1 MYKNHTPEKFRC
13 LWRPKICWQRQHVL
27 STAPSP
33 HIQHCFC
40 DTPMYLM
47 ELQEAA
53 VISARTKWDFQHF
66 LNYRRAAVAI
76 HLIQL
81 QFLRS
86 NSIKVAGVG
95 GGVSAHQNMQCNLL
109 KHNRQWRPHQ
119 ESKQFQNSHFRSR
132 CPLRAQSVSFE
143 VNLWVVLKTLVLW
156 VWLRTRRRAKGVSLL
171 SQLYS
176 FPKVIRCSLQE
187 K

>member
-1 MYKNHTPEKFRC
+1 MSLKAKKNADSNGTSFPRPRLHTY
-13 LWRPKICWQRQHVL
+13 
-27 STAPSP
+27 STVSA
-33 HIQHCFC
+33 
-40 DTPMYLM
+40 TLMYLM

-119 ESKQFQNSHFRSR
+119 ESKQFQNSHFR
-132 CPLRAQSVSFE
+132 RAQSVSFE

-156 VWLRTRRRAKGVSLL
+156 VWLKTRRRAKGRVSLL